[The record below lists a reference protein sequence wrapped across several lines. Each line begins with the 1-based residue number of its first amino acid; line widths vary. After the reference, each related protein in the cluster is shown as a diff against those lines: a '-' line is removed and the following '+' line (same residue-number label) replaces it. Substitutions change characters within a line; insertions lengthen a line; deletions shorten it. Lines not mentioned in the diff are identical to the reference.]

1 MFHISEQTILAI
13 IIITVQYTFIKIEF
27 SIYILIQLQ
36 SLLTLTRPLVQ
47 TSVLWK

>member
-13 IIITVQYTFIKIEF
+13 IIITVQYAFIKIEF